1 MALGGGL
8 AVSDRR
14 YALAARKQRKA
25 AASTSKE
32 QPAPAMARVA
42 TEAELSS

>member
-14 YALAARKQRKA
+14 YALAARKQ
-25 AASTSKE
+25 
-32 QPAPAMARVA
+32 
-42 TEAELSS
+42 AELEQAKKKARGSSGVGCSLSAG